1 LALMT
6 MLQIRNDCSDSVGIQ
21 VNRLFSA
28 ANHANEKRSPES
40 PVGVVEA
47 PADNDATFCQ
57 GPNVARLS
65 HEPDEH
71 TGRRDALPEFTTY
84 RDTGCEY
91 APACLTCPLAQC
103 RYDLEGRRIST
114 NVHQLRVVELRR
126 QGWTPGRVA
135 SELGVSRRT
144 VFRLSK

>member
-1 LALMT
+1 MT
-6 MLQIRNDCSDSVGIQ
+6 AMQIHQ
-21 VNRLFSA
+21 TA
-28 ANHANEKRSPES
+28 A
-40 PVGVVEA
+40 EA
-47 PADNDATFCQ
+47 PAYMSLKNVPGRTSTLTTAGKADCRYDFEPRDDDAAPGMPFY
-57 GPNVARLS
+57 GISAGL
-65 HEPDEH
+65 DEH

-114 NVHQLRVVELRR
+114 NVRQLRVVELRR

-144 VFRLSK
+144 VFRLSKA